1 MLVRKGTKLTQPS
14 MASDP
19 SSASPRSTYIDA
31 QREFIRALA
40 REVHVEETRAL
51 VERVEA
57 SDARAEALEARLAA
71 LEARNA
77 ELEKKLSSRWGS
89 NASSA
94 IVAMM
99 GDKKGKVDEAL
110 IAEIAAL
117 GDAAERHQALI
128 DRMDEEVGQ
137 LIEMVCEP
145 TGGKLPPAAVSASPS
160 VGKDGKPVGHATMP
174 DGYRPLDF
182 SDSSS
187 SSGSGYPTAAAAAAA
202 AAAAE
207 GTAALATKAAAASSS
222 AAAAAASISGSPT
235 SDERRRPSRLVGRTS
250 LLHGLVLQ
258 SSAGASAAQLRDLEH
273 RILAQMRE
281 LQSAAAEL
289 RASHAEMSQMRE
301 LSELRTKLE
310 TDFTT
315 KFEFGA
321 LTGALSELRTSVLAQ
336 QMVGGATDRL
346 GVPLECLSSA
356 AECH

>member
-1 MLVRKGTKLTQPS
+1 
-14 MASDP
+14 MAVDP

-110 IAEIAAL
+110 LAEIAAL

-128 DRMDEEVGQ
+128 DHMDEEIGQ

-222 AAAAAASISGSPT
+222 AAADAASSSGSPPT
-235 SDERRRPSRLVGRTS
+235 SDERRRLSRLVGRTS

-336 QMVGGATDRL
+336 QMVGGATDWL
-346 GVPLECLSSA
+346 GVPLEYRGVPLSA

>member
-1 MLVRKGTKLTQPS
+1 
-14 MASDP
+14 MAAAAADP

-40 REVHVEETRAL
+40 REVHVQETRAL

-110 IAEIAAL
+110 LAEIAAL

-128 DRMDEEVGQ
+128 DRMDEEIGQ

-145 TGGKLPPAAVSASPS
+145 IGGKLPPAVISASPS

-187 SSGSGYPTAAAAAAA
+187 NGSGYPTGAATAAA

-222 AAAAAASISGSPT
+222 AAADAASSSGSPPT
-235 SDERRRPSRLVGRTS
+235 SDERRRLSRLVGRTS

-336 QMVGGATDRL
+336 QMVGGATDWL
-346 GVPLECLSSA
+346 GVPRSA
-356 AECH
+356 AECR

>member
-1 MLVRKGTKLTQPS
+1 

-110 IAEIAAL
+110 LAEIAAL

-187 SSGSGYPTAAAAAAA
+187 SSGSGYPTAAA

-336 QMVGGATDRL
+336 QMVGGATDWL

-356 AECH
+356 SRVPLSATECL